1 MQTEN
6 DSTSRANWSSWAGFL
21 RRYGLENIT
30 AWFLEA
36 AGPMILMG
44 SQALSFG
51 APFMRPWLDENHE
64 KALSALLEDREE
76 ASAFASFLRQDG
88 DR

>member
-1 MQTEN
+1 MQTEI
-6 DSTSRANWSSWAGFL
+6 DSQSRANWSSWAGFL

-51 APFMRPWLDENHE
+51 APLLRPWLDENQE
-64 KALSALLEDREE
+64 KALSVLLEDRE
-76 ASAFASFLRQDG
+76 ATSAFATFLRQDV
-88 DR
+88 DL

>member
-6 DSTSRANWSSWAGFL
+6 DFTSRANWSSWAGFL

-44 SQALSFG
+44 SQVLSFG
-51 APFMRPWLDENHE
+51 APLMRPWLDENKE

-76 ASAFASFLRQDG
+76 ASAFATFLRQDVG
-88 DR
+88 R